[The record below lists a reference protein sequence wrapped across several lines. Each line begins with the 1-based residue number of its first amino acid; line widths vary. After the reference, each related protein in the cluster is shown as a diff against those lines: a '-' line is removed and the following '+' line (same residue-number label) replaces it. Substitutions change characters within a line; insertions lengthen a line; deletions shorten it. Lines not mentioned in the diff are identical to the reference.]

1 MSELIGGVGVE
12 KNIFVLK
19 LGFEYNICDRLVF
32 DLIQCGI
39 DDGKKISNVLDVFPY
54 GIIADSLAKLHNN
67 GLIFIHMNTGECQ
80 LTSEVLKVSNMLED
94 EQITFFDKQEK
105 AKDAVGRILK
115 NFDGQQKVIL

>member
-1 MSELIGGVGVE
+1 ME

-39 DDGKKISNVLDVFPY
+39 AEGRRISNVLDVFPY

-80 LTSEVLKVSNMLED
+80 LTSEVLKVCDLLED
-94 EQITFFDKQEK
+94 GQVSFLDKQEK
-105 AKDAVGRILK
+105 PKDAVGRILK
-115 NFDGQQKVIL
+115 NFEGQQKVIL